1 MLTVTFLNII
11 GWVLLISMWVLS
23 DNIKNYKVRFI
34 VRMVFGGI
42 ALVSFIA
49 ALSIQI
55 GEQIGR

>member
-23 DNIKNYKVRFI
+23 DNIKNYKTRFI
-34 VRMVFGGI
+34 VRIVFGGI
-42 ALVSFIA
+42 ALVSFVA

-55 GEQIGR
+55 GEQISR

>member
-1 MLTVTFLNII
+1 MSTVTFLNII
-11 GWVLLISMWVLS
+11 GWVFLLSMWVLV
-23 DNIKNYKVRFI
+23 DNVKNRKVRFI

-42 ALVSFIA
+42 ALVSLIA

>member
-1 MLTVTFLNII
+1 MSTVTLLNII

-23 DNIKNYKVRFI
+23 DNIKNYKTRFI
-34 VRMVFGGI
+34 IRMIFGGI

-55 GEQIGR
+55 GEQISR

>member
-1 MLTVTFLNII
+1 MSTVTLLNII

-23 DNIKNYKVRFI
+23 DNIKNYKTRFI
-34 VRMVFGGI
+34 VRIVFGGI

>member
-11 GWVLLISMWVLS
+11 GWVFLLSMWVLV
-23 DNIKNYKVRFI
+23 DNIKTRKVRFI

-55 GEQIGR
+55 GEQIGQ

>member
-11 GWVLLISMWVLS
+11 GWVFLLSMWVLV
-23 DNIKNYKVRFI
+23 DNIKNRKVRFI

-55 GEQIGR
+55 GEQIGQ